1 MKTSTSPIR
10 FALSGLLSLLAACSS
25 QDATLLT
32 DANALQPQ
40 PDAGRVTLAL
50 TTGGVDVARLA
61 YSVRDAGGRL
71 VADGV
76 REAGGDELRLDLDVP
91 AGAGYSLSL
100 TATSAGGVEC
110 VGEARFDVVANVT
123 LELSVDLVCEPA
135 GAVAVTGT
143 LLSPDACPVVALAPL
158 AAPVAVGE
166 SVRLQAGAD
175 AAGRAIT
182 YAWASSGGSL
192 DGALSPEAT
201 FTCSEPGPATLT
213 LTATLDT
220 CSDTASTVVECV
232 AAAVSACSD
241 LGSTCHVVDPG
252 SGPLHECHELGHGG
266 DEAACTVGRAACVE
280 ACGAELC
287 ATLGSLCHPVDP
299 GSGPLHECH
308 ELGHAGDA
316 NACFARG
323 RECYDLCSEARA
335 QAAEPITLSFAARV
349 GDEPF
354 ACGATYE
361 DLGSTGVPAEPQDF
375 RLFVSNVRL
384 IDASGRE
391 EPVLLDTRAP
401 WQLPEVALLDFED
414 QSALCAAGTAETNDV
429 ITGRVFPGEYVGVAF
444 ELGVP
449 EALNHDD
456 PALAP
461 APLEL
466 GSMSWGWLLGYRFLR
481 AELAAAGGTDA
492 AAPGI
497 GLLHLGSTAC
507 TGNPQAGSVVCSNP
521 NRSDVALPGFDPASS
536 VIVADIGAL
545 FANTDLTQDAQCHS
559 SGDFCAGPF
568 ASAGVDAATG
578 AALPAQTLFRVE

>member
-1 MKTSTSPIR
+1 MKTPLSPVPV
-10 FALSGLLSLLAACSS
+10 ALSGLLSLLVACSS

-32 DANALQPQ
+32 DADALRPQ
-40 PDAGRVTLAL
+40 TGRVSLAL

-61 YSVRDAGGRL
+61 YSVRDTGGRL
-71 VADGV
+71 VADGA

-91 AGAGYSLSL
+91 AGVGYSLSL
-100 TATSAGGVEC
+100 TATSPGGVDC
-110 VGEARFDVVANVT
+110 AGEARFDVAADAR
-123 LELSVDLVCEPA
+123 LELSIDLVCEPA
-135 GAVAVTGT
+135 GNVAVTGT
-143 LLSPDACPVVALAPL
+143 LLSPDACPDVTLAPL

-192 DGALSPEAT
+192 EGALSAAAT
-201 FTCSEPGPATLT
+201 FTCTEPGPATLT

-220 CSDTASTVVECV
+220 CSDTASAVVECV
-232 AAAVSACSD
+232 AAAASACSD

-252 SGPLHECHELGHGG
+252 SGPLHECHELGHGA
-266 DEAACTVGRAACVE
+266 DEAACAAGRATCVE

-287 ATLGSLCHPVDP
+287 STLGSFCHVVDP

-316 NACFARG
+316 DACFARG
-323 RECYDLCSEARA
+323 RECHDLCSEARA
-335 QAAEPITLSFAARV
+335 QAAEPITLRFAARV
-349 GDEPF
+349 GAEPF
-354 ACGATYE
+354 ACGSTYE
-361 DLGSTGVPAEPQDF
+361 GQGASGVAAEPQDF
-375 RLFVSNVRL
+375 RFFVNDVRL

-391 EPVLLDTRAP
+391 EPVLLDSRAP

-414 QSALCAAGTAETNDV
+414 QSARCAAGTAETNDV

-481 AELAAAGGTDA
+481 AELAAAGETDA
-492 AAPGI
+492 GAPGI

-507 TGNPQAGSVVCSNP
+507 TGNPQAGSVVCANP
-521 NRSDVALPGFDPASS
+521 NRSEVSLPEFDPASS
-536 VIVADIGAL
+536 VIVADLGAL
-545 FANTDLTQDAQCHS
+545 FASTDLMLDAQCHS
-559 SGDFCAGPF
+559 TGDFCAGPF
-568 ASAGVDAATG
+568 ASAGVDPATG